1 MTDHVVCRL
10 DEIPVGSSRR
20 VSAGGRDI
28 AIFNVGG
35 QLSAIADRC
44 PHEGASLCLGRVTG
58 VVRADAPGQY
68 RLEREGELVR
78 CPWHGWE
85 FDLKTGKSYCDP
97 NRMKVRTFDVS
108 VKAGETLAEGPYRI
122 EVFEV
127 AVRDEYV
134 VVTL

>member
-10 DEIPVGSSRR
+10 DEVPAGASKR
-20 VSAGGRDI
+20 VSINGRAI
-28 AIFNVGG
+28 AIFNVAGT
-35 QLSAIADRC
+35 LSAIGDRC

-58 VVRADAPGQY
+58 VVRADGPGNY

-97 NRMKVRTFDVS
+97 TRLKVRTFDVQ
-108 VKAGETLAEGPYRI
+108 VKPGETLAEGPYTI
-122 EVFEV
+122 DVFDV
-127 AVRDEYV
+127 AVRDDYV
-134 VVTL
+134 VVSL